1 MRGHGDQGQRLYPN
15 GSGARFDMD
24 YYCLRHIPLVSQLCG
39 FALKGAAVEKGLA
52 GATPGSPPSFLA
64 MGHLVFD
71 SVESFEASFGRHASQ
86 IVADVPNYT
95 NTQPII
101 QLSEIM
107 L

>member
-1 MRGHGDQGQRLYPN
+1 MRGHGDQGQRFVPN

-39 FALKGAAVEKGLA
+39 SALKGAAVEKGLA